1 MSALAVLDLL
11 DRSRQSLI
19 DAQHEES
26 ADRRYQIAHLA
37 ALRAGAA
44 VLAARSRPRGR
55 RVRGVITVWDLIPV
69 LAPELSEWTEVFA
82 RCPARTER
90 RSTGPDGTAH
100 RITARE
106 ADDLIRDAERFLEL
120 VAHSLTR

>member
-1 MSALAVLDLL
+1 MSATAVLDLL
-11 DRSRQSLI
+11 DRSRESLL
-19 DAQHEES
+19 DARHEQVVE
-26 ADRRYQIAHLA
+26 RRYQIAHLA

-55 RVRGVITVWDLIPV
+55 RVRGMVTVWDLIPT

-82 RCPARTER
+82 RCPARCAAA
-90 RSTGPDGTAH
+90 PDPDQGES

-106 ADDLIRDAERFLEL
+106 ADDLLRDAERFLEL
-120 VAHSLTR
+120 VARSLTR